1 MKPMMF
7 FNSLLALMTARN
19 LLRPGLALLL
29 ALSVSATVADSQ
41 SNREATPE
49 YKLKAALLFKLTRFV
64 SWPEMDSDD
73 SEFNICVLG
82 DNVFGNT
89 LEPLRDRQ
97 ANQKTINIEY
107 FDQSADI
114 DTFCDLLFI
123 EESKEPF
130 LSSIL
135 ERFRTQGVLTISDI
149 RGFAEMG
156 GIVELTLVNSK
167 VGFKVNR
174 SSAKA
179 AELSLAAP
187 LLQLAIIV
195 DEDVSSD

>member
-1 MKPMMF
+1 MKAMMF
-7 FNSLLALMTARN
+7 SNSLLALMTARK
-19 LLRPGLALLL
+19 LLRLGIALLL
-29 ALSVSATVADSQ
+29 TFAVSAAVADNQ
-41 SNREATPE
+41 SETEATPE

-64 SWPEMDSDD
+64 SWPEMDSDE
-73 SEFNICVLG
+73 SQFNICVLG

-97 ANQKTINIEY
+97 ANQKAINIEY

-135 ERFRTQGVLTISDI
+135 DRFRTRGVLTISDI
-149 RGFAEMG
+149 SGFAEMG
-156 GIVELTLVNSK
+156 GIVEFTLVNNK

-187 LLQLAIIV
+187 LLQLATIV
-195 DEDVSSD
+195 DEDDSSD

>member
-1 MKPMMF
+1 MKAMMF
-7 FNSLLALMTARN
+7 SNSVLALMTARK
-19 LLRPGLALLL
+19 LLRLGIALLL
-29 ALSVSATVADSQ
+29 TFAVSAAVADNQ
-41 SNREATPE
+41 SETEATPE

-64 SWPEMDSDD
+64 SWPEMDSDE
-73 SEFNICVLG
+73 SQFNICVLG

-97 ANQKTINIEY
+97 ANQKAINIEY

-135 ERFRTQGVLTISDI
+135 DIFRTRGVLTISDI
-149 RGFAEMG
+149 SGFAEMG
-156 GIVELTLVNSK
+156 GIVEFTLVNNK

-187 LLQLAIIV
+187 LLQLATIV
-195 DEDVSSD
+195 DEDDSSD